1 MAIECAKCASHAC
14 RLGRADVAPSTCP
27 MRGPFPPFESLY
39 LTEDVRRLAY
49 HAARVEAEGYCR
61 WTRVHEIVELA
72 RRMNYQR
79 IGLAHCP
86 DMRREATLAAGYLQ
100 EQGIDAL
107 LPPEAADCDPI
118 GQAQFF
124 ARHATA
130 FNAITGMCVGHD
142 TLFIRH
148 ARGPVTS
155 LVVRDRRLRH
165 NPVAALYLRNGY
177 FSAALRSGVT
187 PSHRISPPHLS
198 DEELGQIA
206 RAVRDMRRTDP
217 PCRIEEVMDF
227 ARLAA
232 VWHLGI
238 AYCSGFREE
247 ARDLHSILAAN
258 GCAVSSVCC
267 KAGAVPKQRLGIRSD
282 EQVRPGE
289 PEMICNALAQA
300 ELLEQDPVGL
310 VLLLG
315 QCVGHDSATMAR
327 LGVPVV
333 CVAAKD
339 RVLGHNTVAALY
351 ELERSGRETRH
362 LRRMRRVRPQSP
374 IGSARATR

>member
-1 MAIECAKCASHAC
+1 MAVECATCASHAC
-14 RLGRADVAPSTCP
+14 RLGRTDAAPSTCP
-27 MRGPFPPFESLY
+27 MRGPFPPFEYLY
-39 LTEDVRRLAY
+39 RTEEVRRLAY

-86 DMRREATLAAGYLQ
+86 DMRREALLAAGYLR
-100 EQGIDAL
+100 EQRIDAL
-107 LPPEAADCDPI
+107 LPPEVADCDPI
-118 GQAQFF
+118 GQARFF

-130 FNAITGMCVGHD
+130 FNAIAGMCVGHD
-142 TLFIRH
+142 ALFIRH
-148 ARGPVTS
+148 AHAPVTS
-155 LVVRDRRLRH
+155 LVVRDQRLRH
-165 NPVAALYLRNGY
+165 NPVAALYLRDGY
-177 FSAALRSGVT
+177 FSAALRSGVM
-187 PSHRISPPHLS
+187 PSHHIAPSHLS
-198 DEELGQIA
+198 DEQLDQIA

-232 VWHLGI
+232 IWHLGI

-247 ARDLHSILAAN
+247 ARQLHSVLAAN
-258 GCAVSSVCC
+258 GFTVSSICC
-267 KAGAVPKQRLGIRSD
+267 KAGAVPKQKLGILSG
-282 EQVRPGE
+282 EQVHPGE
-289 PEMICNALAQA
+289 PEMICNAVAQA
-300 ELLEQDPVGL
+300 ELLERDPVGL

-327 LGVPVV
+327 LTLPVV
-333 CVAAKD
+333 CVVAKD

-351 ELERSGRETRH
+351 AQERSGRETR
-362 LRRMRRVRPQSP
+362 RRRVRRVKPQSP
-374 IGSARATR
+374 IGSARAAR